1 MGDRTWIEVDIHKD
15 ALTHPAFAEWR
26 EMYGEPEEME
36 WYEPHRFLYYEVNYA
51 GYKDLEKLAKA
62 GVRFVGCH
70 GSGAEYSAQ
79 VYFADGQDGEVH
91 YAPVDTWDTYRMVV
105 KCANAECLDVDAS
118 DLDRQFNLIQRY
130 HALIKEVW
138 NDKL

>member
-1 MGDRTWIEVDIHKD
+1 MGDRTWIEVDIHPDDLK
-15 ALTHPAFAEWR
+15 HPAFLAWQEDW
-26 EMYGEPEEME
+26 GGPDME
-36 WYEPHRFLYYEVNYA
+36 DDERRYFYDEVNFA
-51 GYKDLEKLAKA
+51 GYRDLEKLANA

-79 VYFADGQDGEVH
+79 VYFADGQDNEVH

-105 KCANAECLDVDAS
+105 KCANAECLDVDVN

-138 NDKL
+138 HDRF